1 VLSAFLCIEAKIPE
15 HGMRWSANETAT
27 ATRISSVSV
36 FKIRKEAQEYPLV
49 ISSTKKER
57 RGVRIN

>member
-1 VLSAFLCIEAKIPE
+1 MLRAFPYIKTKIPE
-15 HGMRWSANETAT
+15 HSMTWVASETAT
-27 ATRISSVSV
+27 ATGISSVSV

-57 RGVRIN
+57 TGA